1 VTPQEATA
9 LVVSGMAAL
18 GAVGWAFKRIRRFF
32 RFLDRAETLLADTAR
47 TVDKELTRNGG
58 SSMKDQVVRLATQA
72 NTNAEAIATVRGLV
86 QLLSGEVAKHG
97 HQSRAALAIY
107 RKALADQGV
116 HLPVAPGEDGLTD
129 DDLDLYLPSHRDE
142 DHS

>member
-9 LVVSGMAAL
+9 LVVSGAAAL
-18 GAVGWAFKRIRRFF
+18 AAVGWAFKRVRRFF
-32 RFLDRAETLLADTAR
+32 RFLDRAETLLQDTAR

-58 SSMKDQVVRLATQA
+58 SSIKDQVARLSTQA
-72 NTNAEAIATVRGLV
+72 NTNADSIASVRGLV
-86 QLLSGEVAKHG
+86 QLLADEVSKHG

-107 RKALADQGV
+107 RKGLADQGV

-129 DDLDLYLPSHRDE
+129 DDLDLYFPSHRE